1 MIFTYKML
9 SLFGKLKKKLFELN
23 TTEIRLQKCYYNR
36 TIQRSMHFYFFA
48 QIYSCEKRAIHTQK
62 HRVANM
68 CVFCCRVHMCENK
81 YKKEKRE

>member
-48 QIYSCEKRAIHTQK
+48 QIYSCEKRAIHTETQSRQYVCFLLSRA
-62 HRVANM
+62 HV
-68 CVFCCRVHMCENK
+68 
-81 YKKEKRE
+81 